1 MGAIS
6 FLGVLLFL
14 DESPLY
20 LLRMGEINKAEVV
33 IRRIYKVN
41 GASGKTPKN
50 VKLDLNERGT
60 SIQSPILNHVDNVL
74 AEANF

>member
-1 MGAIS
+1 VGAVMGAIS

-20 LLRMGEINKAEVV
+20 LLRMGEIHKAEVV

-41 GASGKTPKN
+41 GA
-50 VKLDLNERGT
+50 
-60 SIQSPILNHVDNVL
+60 I
-74 AEANF
+74 